1 MIQVDSLGKPHEN
14 ELGGKMPGFPR
25 VFDLADNDAY
35 GRWRDAKLNRAART
49 VASLVVEV
57 KDIAR
62 LSDAEHAAMAERITH
77 SGMAVYAEPPKPGRD
92 DKAAL
97 KALAGRFGLTS
108 LDSNHLA
115 DEDGIT
121 PLSVHRDGTRSRYI
135 PYTERPIAW
144 HTDGYYN
151 PPERTVR
158 ALLLHCARPAAEGGA
173 NRLMDNEVLY
183 IMLRDEDPGL
193 IRALMAPDAM
203 TIPGNDE
210 DGMQR
215 PATTGPV
222 FSVDDRGNLHMRY
235 TARTR
240 SIEWSEAARPA
251 AAAIRRLLETPSPF
265 IFEHVLQSGQG
276 LVSNNPL
283 HTREPFADD
292 PARPRLLYRA
302 RFHDRIQDHQ

>member
-1 MIQVDSLGKPHEN
+1 MS
-14 ELGGKMPGFPR
+14 GFPG
-25 VFDLADNDAY
+25 VFDLADAAAY
-35 GRWRDAKLNRAART
+35 GRWRDSKLSRAARS
-49 VASLVVEV
+49 VADLVVEV
-57 KDIAR
+57 QDIAH
-62 LSDAEHAAMAERITH
+62 LSDAEHAALAGRVAH
-77 SGMAVYAEPPKPGRD
+77 SGMAVYAEPPKAGRD

-97 KALAGRFGLTS
+97 RALAGRFGLAG

-115 DEDGIT
+115 DDDGVT
-121 PLSVHRDGTRSRYI
+121 PLSVHRDGIRSRYI

-158 ALLLHCARPAAEGGA
+158 ALLLHCARPAAQGGA
-173 NRLMDNEVLY
+173 NRLMDHEILY
-183 IMLRDEDPGL
+183 ILLRDEDPEL
-193 IRALMAPDAM
+193 IRVLMAPDAM

-222 FSVDDRGNLHMRY
+222 FSVDGLGNLHMRY

-251 AAAIRRLLETPSPF
+251 ADAIRRLLETPSPF
-265 IFEHVLQSGQG
+265 IFEHVLQPGQG

-292 PARPRLLYRA
+292 SARPRLLYRA
-302 RFHDRIQDHQ
+302 RFHDRIQDQS